1 MPAAATILKPF
12 DFMWAHFLSNRA
24 TIKIPWLLLIMSWCL
39 GTGPAHGQATA
50 VPAVAVDASSRVVAI
65 RPKINYLRGEIFLKI
80 SNLSNFLASASQK
93 QKPVVLFINGM
104 ALTDVSNNVVD
115 IDSGILGFQLQRT
128 PANRDTWSPLL
139 VDPIGNGQDTRLF
152 PVSAGLPGESPLPVG
167 EAAKYTYLWVIGWN
181 WWTIAWF
188 ILLLALALVFFIL
201 ATYSDILRGP
211 VPDAAG
217 RKPFSLS
224 RTQAAF
230 WLFITAFSFVFIWAV
245 TNDTATLNT
254 SVLALIGISAG
265 TAMAANFIE
274 GSPSSAPVPAAPAP
288 AVPAPAP
295 AGAAL
300 PPVVKTSLVA
310 KIQKIRFVGYFL
322 GDILTDDTGGI
333 SIHRFQIFVWTLIL
347 GIIFLVSVINELSMP
362 EFNGTLLALMGI
374 SSATYIGNKLNQ

>member
-1 MPAAATILKPF
+1 MP
-12 DFMWAHFLSNRA
+12 
-24 TIKIPWLLLIMSWCL
+24 IP
-39 GTGPAHGQATA
+39 
-50 VPAVAVDASSRVVAI
+50 R
-65 RPKINYLRGEIFLKI
+65 
-80 SNLSNFLASASQK
+80 
-93 QKPVVLFINGM
+93 
-104 ALTDVSNNVVD
+104 TD
-115 IDSGILGFQLQRT
+115 
-128 PANRDTWSPLL
+128 
-139 VDPIGNGQDTRLF
+139 
-152 PVSAGLPGESPLPVG
+152 
-167 EAAKYTYLWVIGWN
+167 TYS
-181 WWTIAWF
+181 
-188 ILLLALALVFFIL
+188 
-201 ATYSDILRGP
+201 YSDILRGP
-211 VPDAAG
+211 VADATG

-274 GSPSSAPVPAAPAP
+274 GSPSSAPVPAASANAP
-288 AVPAPAP
+288 IPELPVQTPS
-295 AGAAL
+295 GAAL
-300 PPVVKTSLVA
+300 VRAVNTSVA
-310 KIQKIRFVGYFL
+310 KMQKIRFVGYFL